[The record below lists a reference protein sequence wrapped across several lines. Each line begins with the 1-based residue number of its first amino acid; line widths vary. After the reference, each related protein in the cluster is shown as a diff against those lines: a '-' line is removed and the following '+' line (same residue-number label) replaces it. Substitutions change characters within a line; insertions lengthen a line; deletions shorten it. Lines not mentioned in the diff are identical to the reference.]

1 MCYFYTVTK
10 LSLRYKQWQNVFIV
24 VVMALVFLEQNVIHA
39 PLFGVKMVTAQAV
52 IIENNLADLMAQHVK
67 AAEKE
72 K

>member
-1 MCYFYTVTK
+1 
-10 LSLRYKQWQNVFIV
+10 V